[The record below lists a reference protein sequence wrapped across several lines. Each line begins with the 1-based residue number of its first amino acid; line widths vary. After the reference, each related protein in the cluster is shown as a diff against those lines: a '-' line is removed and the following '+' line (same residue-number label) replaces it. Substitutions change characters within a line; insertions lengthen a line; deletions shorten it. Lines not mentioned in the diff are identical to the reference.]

1 MTFQEKENRYNADR
15 IAIYLDKMFERL
27 ADELLAEA
35 TNIYHNTEND
45 KSIEEIVSD
54 LKRQY
59 LEKVLS
65 GDMTYTDVETKL
77 VYRGRWLD

>member
-15 IAIYLDKMFERL
+15 IAIYLDKMFERM

-65 GDMTYTDVETKL
+65 GDMTYWEVESKIDG
-77 VYRGRWLD
+77 VSRK